1 MDPTAFNGAS
11 KDESNAVLQEQ
22 QNCEVLT
29 KEFSTTVARFNDLA
43 DVHEVWGDDSEKSKE
58 IGKEDNKDCIHE
70 RRLHRLLIRL
80 RLKPK
85 KLADGATNTPPP
97 WIWFCQLKL
106 SFKDRGGAN
115 HTVNLTL
122 RFQLGEETP
131 EQSHL
136 VRRQL
141 VRSQVLAEEQKCK
154 ENAE

>member
-29 KEFSTTVARFNDLA
+29 SEFSTTVARFNDLA
-43 DVHEVWGDDSEKSKE
+43 DVHEVWGDDPEKNKE
-58 IGKEDNKDCIHE
+58 LAKEDNKDCIHE

-85 KLADGATNTPPP
+85 MVADNATNTPPP
-97 WIWFCQLKL
+97 WVWFCQLGL

-122 RFQLGEETP
+122 RFQLGVETP
-131 EQSHL
+131 EQQRAVS
-136 VRRQL
+136 RKL
-141 VRSQVLAEEQKCK
+141 VRSQVRAEEQKNK

>member
-29 KEFSTTVARFNDLA
+29 SEFSTTVARFNDLA
-43 DVHEVWGDDSEKSKE
+43 DVHEVWGDDPEKNKE
-58 IGKEDNKDCIHE
+58 LAKEDNKDCIHE

-85 KLADGATNTPPP
+85 TVPDGAINTPPP
-97 WIWFCQLKL
+97 WIWFCSLNL
-106 SFKDRGGAN
+106 TFKDRGGAN

-122 RFQLGEETP
+122 RFQLGVETL
-131 EQSHL
+131 QQRRL
-136 VRRQL
+136 VSRQL
-141 VRSQVLAEEQKCK
+141 VQSQVLAE
-154 ENAE
+154 